1 MIKVVVFLLQI
12 DPLDE
17 KQRENWATITVN
29 SEIITW
35 ASSNDLCTFYRS
47 QPAIE
52 AYDDISVSSVD
63 YSEPPPPPP
72 PAAIIDVIPPTPT
85 SAPLEQPPL
94 CKRCS
99 CDLITQDRALTQ
111 GDCQNDDDNKLISTP
126 STISTVR
133 KVQNALSEHLDGIN
147 RKSVSTDNT
156 AKESINKQTNDGT
169 DGTKEKLG
177 NIPYIPNSSASSSVN
192 SKSVAATSTTQH
204 HRSQLCSTAVSLPTH
219 IIPKQLEITSQT
231 HQGKATVN
239 SRPSPH
245 HKPGIKH
252 IKKEQTTTVPTY
264 NKPLPSAVPTTTD
277 QVHAKD
283 ISHTTRHT
291 SLTTKPVAG
300 SLNKID
306 PSNPEQPQNDYS
318 PRLVHYPLKK
328 HPLINIKSRPVVQL
342 ESSSLVAP
350 TTKVLQYLMIHNMHF
365 SSNEVI
371 LNSNII

>member
-1 MIKVVVFLLQI
+1 MLLQI

-111 GDCQNDDDNKLISTP
+111 GDCQNDEDNKLISTP
-126 STISTVR
+126 LTISTVR

-156 AKESINKQTNDGT
+156 AKESINKQTNGGT
-169 DGTKEKLG
+169 DSTKEELG
-177 NIPYIPNSSASSSVN
+177 NIPFISNSSASSSVKY
-192 SKSVAATSTTQH
+192 KSVAATSTTQH

-231 HQGKATVN
+231 HQGKATVH
-239 SRPSPH
+239 SRPSPP

-365 SSNEVI
+365 S
-371 LNSNII
+371 LMR

>member
-1 MIKVVVFLLQI
+1 MIWLKWFVFLLQI

-111 GDCQNDDDNKLISTP
+111 GDCQNDEDNKLISTP

-147 RKSVSTDNT
+147 RKSVSTNNT
-156 AKESINKQTNDGT
+156 AKESINKQRNDGT
-169 DGTKEKLG
+169 DSTKEELG
-177 NIPYIPNSSASSSVN
+177 NIPFISNSSASSSVKY
-192 SKSVAATSTTQH
+192 KSVAATSTTQH

-219 IIPKQLEITSQT
+219 IIPKQLEITSKT

-239 SRPSPH
+239 SRPSPP

-264 NKPLPSAVPTTTD
+264 NKPLHSAVPTTTD
-277 QVHAKD
+277 QVHTKD
-283 ISHTTRHT
+283 SSPTTRHLNT

-318 PRLVHYPLKK
+318 PRLIHYPLKK

-350 TTKVLQYLMIHNMHF
+350 TTKVLQYLMIHNMNF
-365 SSNEVI
+365 EVI
-371 LNSNII
+371 LNS

>member
-1 MIKVVVFLLQI
+1 MIWLKWFVFLLQI

-52 AYDDISVSSVD
+52 ACDDISVSSVD

-147 RKSVSTDNT
+147 RNSASTNNT
-156 AKESINKQTNDGT
+156 AKESINKKTSDGT
-169 DGTKEKLG
+169 DDTKEELG
-177 NIPYIPNSSASSSVN
+177 NNPYISNSSSSSSVK

-204 HRSQLCSTAVSLPTH
+204 HRSQLCSTAVSLATH
-219 IIPKQLEITSQT
+219 IIPKQLKITSQA
-231 HQGKATVN
+231 HQNKATVN
-239 SRPSPH
+239 PRPSTP
-245 HKPGIKH
+245 HKPGVKH

-264 NKPLPSAVPTTTD
+264 FKPLPSAASATTD
-277 QVHAKD
+277 QVNAKD
-283 ISHTTRHT
+283 ISPTTRHINT
-291 SLTTKPVAG
+291 SSTTKPVAG
-300 SLNKID
+300 SANRID
-306 PSNPEQPQNDYS
+306 ASNPEQPQNDYS
-318 PRLVHYPLKK
+318 PRLNHYPLKK

-350 TTKVLQYLMIHNMHF
+350 TTKVLQYLIIHSLHF
-365 SSNEVI
+365 I
-371 LNSNII
+371 INSNII

>member
-1 MIKVVVFLLQI
+1 MIKVFVLLLQI

-72 PAAIIDVIPPTPT
+72 PPPAAIIDVIPPTPT

-111 GDCQNDDDNKLISTP
+111 GDCQNEEDNKLISTP

-133 KVQNALSEHLDGIN
+133 KVQNALSKHLDGIN
-147 RKSVSTDNT
+147 RKSASTNNT
-156 AKESINKQTNDGT
+156 AKESINKKTNDGT
-169 DGTKEKLG
+169 DSSKEELG
-177 NIPYIPNSSASSSVN
+177 NIPYISNSSDSSSVK

-231 HQGKATVN
+231 HQNKATVN
-239 SRPSPH
+239 ARPSTP
-245 HKPGIKH
+245 HKPGVKH

-264 NKPLPSAVPTTTD
+264 FKPLPSAASTTTD
-277 QVHAKD
+277 QVNAKD
-283 ISHTTRHT
+283 ISPTTKHINT
-291 SLTTKPVAG
+291 SSTTKPVAG
-300 SLNKID
+300 SVNKID
-306 PSNPEQPQNDYS
+306 ASNPEQPQNDYS
-318 PRLVHYPLKK
+318 PRLIHYPLKK

-342 ESSSLVAP
+342 ELSSLVAP
-350 TTKVLQYLMIHNMHF
+350 TTKVLQYLIIH
-365 SSNEVI
+365 I
-371 LNSNII
+371 LHLKSNII